1 MPILDLSVW
10 NIGPFDKVKF
20 RFDKRVNVF
29 VGPNNCGK
37 STILAAL
44 GDITVYPFEFP
55 QKLIRKRPA
64 NFTFSYHSDSHK
76 RKRLSGRFPITRAGV
91 ERKYW
96 TPRWNDW
103 EKFLEEFEYSMFV
116 PALRQSSDFRAEAPV
131 AKQDDDPYR
140 LTVSE
145 HREVSTWRGEKII
158 GPVWTANEN
167 EEPYEGEK
175 SQYLRAREMASFGK
189 SAYVSSDKG
198 VIQKMIELDYRAY
211 RKKDPSIRGI
221 IDKIASIASEVTEG
235 FPISFVGVGE
245 DITGLFPEFQ
255 TPDGIMPLN
264 YLSQGTQSIVHSL
277 AQLLIAFAEYYGYP
291 KKLEE
296 QPGILIIDEIDAHLH
311 PSWQRRFLP
320 ALTRQFPNIQ
330 IFCSTHS
337 PLVLGGLKAGQV
349 QLLRREPDQT
359 ISVSTN
365 EYDIVGWTVD
375 EVLRNILDVATPTDL
390 STEKMLQKLQALQS
404 RQRLT
409 AKDKLELEKLRKSVN
424 EELLAGPS
432 EAQFKK
438 LEALLTT
445 GAKERGVQ
453 TGGRPRVRLKPKSR
467 AKARQRSSKARAK
480 K

>member
-10 NIGPFDKVKF
+10 NIGPFDKQTF
-20 RFDKRVNVF
+20 HFDKRVNVF

-44 GDITVYPFEFP
+44 GEITVYPFAFP
-55 QKLIRKRPA
+55 EKLIRKQPA
-64 NFTFSYHSDSHK
+64 KFTFSYQLDGSE
-76 RKRLSGRFPITRAGV
+76 RKRASGQFPIGGPSMDL
-91 ERKYW
+91 EYW
-96 TPRWNDW
+96 TPARLKFWL
-103 EKFLEEFEYSMFV
+103 KFLEVLEYSMFV

-131 AKQDDDPYR
+131 ETPVTKQDEDNYKLTPREYR
-140 LTVSE
+140 KIRPRKGATIHKEVYYVGEESE
-145 HREVSTWRGEKII
+145 KLH
-158 GPVWTANEN
+158 
-167 EEPYEGEK
+167 
-175 SQYLRAREMASFGK
+175 ARSIVSFGR

-198 VIQKMIELDYRAY
+198 VIQKIIELDYRAY

-235 FPISFVGVGE
+235 FPITFVGIGE
-245 DITGLFPEFQ
+245 DDTGLFPEFR
-255 TPDGIMPLN
+255 TANGVLPLN
-264 YLSQGTQSIVHSL
+264 FLSQGTQSIVHTL
-277 AQLLIAFAEYYGYP
+277 AQLLIAFAEYYGFP

-320 ALTRQFPNIQ
+320 ALTNHFPNIQ

-375 EVLRNILDVATPTDL
+375 EVLRNILDVTTPTDL
-390 STEKMLQKLQALQS
+390 STEKMLQRLQALQS

-409 AKDKLELEKLRKSVN
+409 AKDKLELENLRKSVN

-432 EAQFKK
+432 EVQFKK

-445 GAKERGVQ
+445 GSKDRGLQ
-453 TGGRPRVRLKPKSR
+453 TGGRPRVRSKPKSR
-467 AKARQRSSKARAK
+467 AKARQRSSRARAK

>member
-44 GDITVYPFEFP
+44 GDITVYPFAFP
-55 QKLIRKRPA
+55 EKLIRKRPA

-76 RKRLSGRFPITRAGV
+76 RKRVSGRFPIVLGGV
-91 ERKYW
+91 ETKYW
-96 TPRWNDW
+96 KPRWNDW
-103 EKFLEEFEYSMFV
+103 RKFLEGMEYSMFV

-131 AKQDDDPYR
+131 ETPMARQDEDTYR
-140 LTVSE
+140 FTPSGY
-145 HREVSTWRGEKII
+145 RKILSRKMATI
-158 GPVWTANEN
+158 HKEGR
-167 EEPYEGEK
+167 YEGEE
-175 SQYLRAREMASFGK
+175 SENLHAREMVSFGN
-189 SAYVSSDKG
+189 SAYVSSDRG
-198 VIQKMIELDYRAY
+198 VIQKIIELDYRAY

-221 IDKIASIASEVTEG
+221 IDRVVSIASEVTEG
-235 FPISFVGVGE
+235 FPMTFVGVGE
-245 DITGLFPEFQ
+245 DDMGLFPEFQ
-255 TPDGIMPLN
+255 TPDGVVPLN
-264 YLSQGTQSIVHSL
+264 FLSQGTQSIVHTL
-277 AQLLIAFAEYYGYP
+277 AQLLIAFAEYYGFP

-320 ALTRQFPNIQ
+320 ALTRQFPNMQ

-375 EVLRNILDVATPTDL
+375 EVLRNILDVTTPTDL
-390 STEKMLQKLQALQS
+390 STEKMLQRLQALQS

-409 AKDKLELEKLRKSVN
+409 AKDKLELANLRKSVN

-445 GAKERGVQ
+445 GAKERGLQ
-453 TGGRPRVRLKPKSR
+453 TGGRPRVRSKPKSR